1 MDWKCEDLKSKWL
14 DYLNGLLPPL
24 ERMRFEEHLGRCA
37 GCREAAAEHRST
49 WGFLG
54 RVDELEPSPFFVT
67 STMKELRSAEVLNRK
82 MKVRRAVVAAAA
94 SLLITFSLIFYFTW
108 ISNDLP
114 ADRNTVVEAELLE
127 NIELLEDLEFLV
139 EYGEELEL
147 AMEYDLFD
155 MMNDGE
161 RLQ

>member
-14 DYLNGLLPPL
+14 DYLDGLLPPL
-24 ERMRFEEHLGRCA
+24 ERKRFEEHLGRCA
-37 GCREAAAEHRST
+37 GCREAVAEHRET
-49 WGFLG
+49 WSFLDP
-54 RVDELEPSPFFVT
+54 VDELEPSPFFVA
-67 STMKELRSAEVLNRK
+67 STMKGLRSAQALSRT

-94 SLLITFSLIFYFTW
+94 SLLIALSLIFYFTRV
-108 ISNDLP
+108 STDLP
-114 ADRNTVVEAELLE
+114 AYGDSVVEADLLE

-147 AMEYDLFD
+147 AMEYDLYD
-155 MMNDGE
+155 MLNEGE